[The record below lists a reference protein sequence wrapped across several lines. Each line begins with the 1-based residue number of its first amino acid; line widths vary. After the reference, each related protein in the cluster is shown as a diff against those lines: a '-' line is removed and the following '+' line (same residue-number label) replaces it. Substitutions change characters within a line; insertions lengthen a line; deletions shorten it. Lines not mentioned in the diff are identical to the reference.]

1 MIKFHPKHLAIPFV
15 FLMLSG
21 LMGIK
26 PLFAQET
33 VELNSLSKFKP
44 NSGTWHEAGWAMADI
59 DEPNLIE
66 FEKGSNLLVNQP
78 TKKNNGQDL
87 ISIEE
92 FGDIDLEMEIMVA
105 PKSNSGV
112 YLMGQYE
119 VQILDSWGKTVA
131 RAGDMGGIYER
142 WDDSKPEGEKGY
154 QGYAP
159 RQNVSRAPGIWQKL
173 KVSFQAPK
181 FNESGEKI
189 ENAKFL
195 SVYLNGVLIHENLE
209 VFGPTRG
216 SLKPDDI
223 PEGPI
228 RIQGDHG
235 AVAFRNIKITRYDT
249 KSPVLSDLSYEIY
262 EGYFDK
268 EPDFAQLKATKR
280 GKINDLEESINA
292 TTGQHLTRFNGLLSV
307 EKSGNYSIRIHV
319 PSGMGALKINNQKV
333 IELSEGYRTAQ
344 ISLEKGNVPLE
355 ILSSKT
361 NDWSETGL
369 QLMIEGPGLRWHTLS
384 KSNTLAINTVDPI
397 LVDEKQTP
405 ILRSFIDLPDG
416 VRVTHG
422 ISVSSQEKVHYS
434 YDLNNGHIVQIWRGD
449 YLDAT
454 PMWNNRG
461 NGVSKPLGAVIYVK
475 NPEKNLIEKE
485 FQSSSKFKPQGYR
498 IKDGGVEFQF
508 ENLGLKFR
516 DFISGRQDGKGIDRK
531 LTAEGS
537 TANKLF
543 SIAESKEIKK
553 VKEGLFLIVDQG
565 YYIQIDPKSPS
576 NPIIESHSESQ
587 QLLVSINQPL
597 QYAILF

>member
-1 MIKFHPKHLAIPFV
+1 MIKFRPKHLSIPFV
-15 FLMLSG
+15 VLMLSG
-21 LMGIK
+21 LMGNR

-66 FEKGSNLLVNQP
+66 FEKGSEVLVNQP

-119 VQILDSWGKTVA
+119 VQILDSWGKPTA

-159 RQNVSRAPGIWQKL
+159 RQNVSRAPGVWQKL

-268 EPDFAQLKATKR
+268 EPDFAQLQAAKR
-280 GKINDLEESINA
+280 GNINDLEESINA
-292 TTGQHLTRFNGLLSV
+292 ATGQHLTRFKGLLSV
-307 EKSGNYSIRIHV
+307 EKSGNYSIRIQV
-319 PSGMGALKINNQKV
+319 PSGMVALKINNQKV
-333 IELSEGYRTAQ
+333 IELSEGYRAAQ
-344 ISLEKGNVPLE
+344 ISLEKGNVPIE

-369 QLMIEGPGLRWHTLS
+369 QLMVEGPGLRWHTLS

-397 LVDEKQTP
+397 LVDEKRTP

-416 VRVTHG
+416 VRITHG

-434 YDLNNGHIVQIWRGD
+434 YDLNKGQIMQIWRGEF
-449 YLDAT
+449 LDAT

-498 IKDGGVEFQF
+498 IKDGGIEFQF

-516 DFISGRQDGKGIDRK
+516 DFISARQDGKGLDRK
-531 LTAEGS
+531 LTTEGS

-543 SIAESKEIKK
+543 SIAESSEIKK
-553 VKEGLFLIVDQG
+553 VKEGLVFD
-565 YYIQIDPKSPS
+565 S
-576 NPIIESHSESQ
+576 
-587 QLLVSINQPL
+587 
-597 QYAILF
+597 